1 MTALWALFLLCL
13 VLGNAKKNR
22 LDPLSSSGGSG
33 PRSDQQEEEGQ
44 EQEKVSG
51 SSTLTRHHMRN
62 Y

>member
-13 VLGNAKKNR
+13 VLGNAKKI
-22 LDPLSSSGGSG
+22 SSRPSIVLRAG
-33 PRSDQQEEEGQ
+33 PGRSDQQEEEGQ